1 MKEHEYLHNKS
12 QPVED
17 VVSPSKRISVFRSQ
31 TFFLMVVIVILSVLF
46 GTLNPRF
53 LSQGN
58 LLAVFQQIAVLGI
71 ATMSMTLLLISG
83 GIDLSIGSMIGLSGV
98 VICKMVMAGISP
110 FWAILAGFLLPIGCG
125 LINGVIVSKSK
136 CVPLIVT
143 LGMSYVYYGL
153 ALVISGGLFLSLRG
167 HFTFLGRGRFL
178 GIPVSVMVLFV
189 VVLVVHFMLRNT
201 KFGRRLVVMGGNEQV
216 AFLSGINV
224 DRLKIASYT
233 LSGVLIGLA
242 SLVLISRLGN
252 ILANA
257 GEGYELRALASAIIG
272 GVTFEGGRGSVLGAF
287 LGVVLLGIVQNG
299 LNILNVSSYFQTF
312 TVGLIIVVAVVVSNL
327 EKLRRR

>member
-1 MKEHEYLHNKS
+1 MRRYKYLDNENR
-12 QPVED
+12 VGEAFI
-17 VVSPSKRISVFRSQ
+17 PSGKKVSVFRSQ
-31 TFFLMVVIVILSVLF
+31 TFFLVMVIVVLSALF
-46 GTLNPRF
+46 GFINPRF

-71 ATMSMTLLLISG
+71 TTMSMTLLLISG

-98 VICKMVMAGISP
+98 VICKMVMGGISP
-110 FWAILAGFLLPIGCG
+110 FWSVLVGFLLPVGCG
-125 LINGVIVSKSK
+125 FVNGIIVSKSR
-136 CVPLIVT
+136 CIPLIVT
-143 LGMSYVYYGL
+143 LGMNYVYYGL
-153 ALVISGGLFLSLRG
+153 ALVISGGLFLSLKG
-167 HFTFLGRGRFL
+167 HFTFLGRGRLL
-178 GIPVSVMVLFV
+178 GVPVSVVVLFL
-189 VVLVVHFMLRNT
+189 VVLAIHFVLRNT

-224 DRLKIASYT
+224 DRLKIANYT
-233 LSGVLIGLA
+233 LSGVLVGLA

-312 TVGLIIVVAVVVSNL
+312 TIGLIIVIAVVVSNL
-327 EKLRRR
+327 ERFRR

>member
-1 MKEHEYLHNKS
+1 MREYNYS
-12 QPVED
+12 NSENQVGE
-17 VVSPSKRISVFRSQ
+17 PSITLEKKVSVFRSQ
-31 TFFLMVVIVILSVLF
+31 TFFLIVVIVILSVLF
-46 GTLNPRF
+46 GTLNPKF
-53 LSQGN
+53 LSQRN

-83 GIDLSIGSMIGLSGV
+83 GIDLSIGSMMGFSGV

-110 FWAILAGFLLPIGCG
+110 FWAVLTGFLLPIGCG
-125 LINGVIVSKSK
+125 FINGVIVSKSK
-136 CVPLIVT
+136 CIPLIVT

-153 ALVISGGLFLSLRG
+153 ALVVSGGLFLSLKG
-167 HFTFLGRGRFL
+167 NFTFLGRGRIL
-178 GIPVSVMVLFV
+178 GVPVSVIVLFV
-189 VVLVVHFMLRNT
+189 VVLMVHFMLRNT

-257 GEGYELRALASAIIG
+257 GEGYELRALASSIIG

-287 LGVVLLGIVQNG
+287 LGVVLMGIVQNG

-312 TVGLIIVVAVVVSNL
+312 TIGLIIVIAVVVSNL
-327 EKLRRR
+327 ERIRR

>member
-1 MKEHEYLHNKS
+1 MNEYANLPNQNES
-12 QPVED
+12 VD
-17 VVSPSKRISVFRSQ
+17 RAVSLGKRTSPLRNQ
-31 TFFLMVVIVILSVLF
+31 TFFLVMVIVVLSILF
-46 GTLNPRF
+46 GFLNPRF

-71 ATMSMTLLLISG
+71 ATMSMTILLISG

-98 VICKMVMAGISP
+98 VICKMVMSGVPSL
-110 FWAILAGFLLPIGCG
+110 WAILAGFVLPIGCG
-125 LINGVIVSKSK
+125 FINGVIVSKSR
-136 CVPLIVT
+136 CIPLIVT
-143 LGMSYVYYGL
+143 LGMNYVYYGL
-153 ALVISGGLFLSLRG
+153 ALVISGGLFLSLKG
-167 HFTFLGRGRFL
+167 HFTFLGRGRLL
-178 GIPVSVMVLFV
+178 GVPVSVVVLFM
-189 VVLVVHFMLRNT
+189 VVLAVHFLLRNT

-224 DRLKIASYT
+224 DRLKIANYT

-312 TVGLIIVVAVVVSNL
+312 TIGLIIVVAVVVSNL
-327 EKLRRR
+327 EKIRR

>member
-1 MKEHEYLHNKS
+1 METHLL
-12 QPVED
+12 ED
-17 VVSPSKRISVFRSQ
+17 FAKRKRAKFFRQQ
-31 TFFLMVVIVILSVLF
+31 TFFLVMVIIVLSALF
-46 GTLNPRF
+46 GFLNPRF

-98 VICKMVMAGISP
+98 VICKMVMGGYATLPAVVI
-110 FWAILAGFLLPIGCG
+110 GFLLPVGCG
-125 LINGVIVSKSK
+125 LVNGIIVSKSK
-136 CVPLIVT
+136 CIPLIVT
-143 LGMSYVYYGL
+143 LGMNYVYYGL
-153 ALVISGGLFLSLRG
+153 ALVISQGLFLSLKG
-167 HFTFLGRGRFL
+167 KFTFLGRGRL
-178 GIPVSVMVLFV
+178 GGVPISVVVLFV
-189 VVLVVHFMLRNT
+189 VVIAIHFLLRNT

-224 DRLKIASYT
+224 DRLKIANYT
-233 LSGVLIGLA
+233 FSGALIGLA
-242 SLVLISRLGN
+242 SLVLVSRLGN

-312 TVGLIIVVAVVVSNL
+312 TIGLIIVIAVVVSNL
-327 EKLRRR
+327 EKVRKT

>member
-1 MKEHEYLHNKS
+1 MNEYANLPNQNES
-12 QPVED
+12 VD
-17 VVSPSKRISVFRSQ
+17 RAVSLGKRTSPLRNQ
-31 TFFLMVVIVILSVLF
+31 TFFLVMVIVVLSVLF
-46 GTLNPRF
+46 GFLNPRF

-71 ATMSMTLLLISG
+71 ATMSMTILLISG

-98 VICKMVMAGISP
+98 VICKMVMSGVPS
-110 FWAILAGFLLPIGCG
+110 FWAILAGFVLPIGCG
-125 LINGVIVSKSK
+125 FLNGVIVSKSR
-136 CVPLIVT
+136 CIPLIVT
-143 LGMSYVYYGL
+143 LGMNYVYYGL
-153 ALVISGGLFLSLRG
+153 ALVISGGLFLSLKG
-167 HFTFLGRGRFL
+167 HFTFLGRGRLL
-178 GIPVSVMVLFV
+178 GVPVSVVVLFL
-189 VVLVVHFMLRNT
+189 VVLAVHFLLRNT

-224 DRLKIASYT
+224 DRLKIANYT

-312 TVGLIIVVAVVVSNL
+312 TIGLIIVVAVVVSNL
-327 EKLRRR
+327 EKIRR

>member
-1 MKEHEYLHNKS
+1 MPTAHDVGEYVA
-12 QPVED
+12 PGERR
-17 VVSPSKRISVFRSQ
+17 VSYFRNQ
-31 TFFLMVVIVILSVLF
+31 TFFLIMVIVVLSILF
-46 GTLNPRF
+46 GFLNPRF
-53 LSQGN
+53 LSQNN

-98 VICKMVMAGISP
+98 VICKMVMAGIAP
-110 FWAILAGFLLPIGCG
+110 FWAILTGFVLPIGCG
-125 LINGVIVSKSK
+125 FVNGVIVSKSK
-136 CVPLIVT
+136 CIPLIVT

-153 ALVISGGLFLSLRG
+153 ALVISGGLFLSLKG
-167 HFTFLGRGRFL
+167 HFTFLGRGRII
-178 GIPVSVMVLFV
+178 GVPVSVVVLFL
-189 VVLVVHFMLRNT
+189 VVLAVHFLLRNT

-224 DRLKIASYT
+224 DRLKIAAYT
-233 LSGVLIGLA
+233 LSGILIGLA

-312 TVGLIIVVAVVVSNL
+312 TIGLIIVIAVVVSNL
-327 EKLRRR
+327 EKLRR